1 METCDTMWTI
11 NKESQTI
18 TMKMCVERVIPT
30 VIEFNITNLTVPS
43 LQNETLN
50 KTKKVTVTN
59 NILNQPN
66 ITQYFTFPNISI
78 TNITVNDTI
87 ESSIEIVDPSPS
99 SSSSEEVLY
108 NPSPSPSSIKEVTYI
123 PSISPSSSEKHTY
136 NPSPSSSSIEETS
149 YNPSPSSSSSEEVT
163 YIPSLSPSSSEKHTH
178 NPSPSSSY
186 SEKHTHIPSPS
197 SSSSEKHTYNP
208 SPSPSSSEK
217 EPYNPSPQ
225 VVIITEA
232 IVPSPSSIKP
242 TYIRGTSNI
251 SPSMFNSTNLYNNTL
266 YNSTLPNI
274 ITNDN
279 ATAVAITVIV
289 VGILL
294 SFGLTWCLYKRK
306 TKHNKIHDC
315 TPLTSHYRQKKK
327 PKPIE
332 TSKESAPT
340 PSAPKLIDTTKPNMN
355 RPRDYL
361 LETMSNVSTP
371 KTDPHPPKEA
381 PQDPDNDDKTTS
393 E

>member
-1 METCDTMWTI
+1 
-11 NKESQTI
+11 
-18 TMKMCVERVIPT
+18 
-30 VIEFNITNLTVPS
+30 
-43 LQNETLN
+43 
-50 KTKKVTVTN
+50 
-59 NILNQPN
+59 
-66 ITQYFTFPNISI
+66 
-78 TNITVNDTI
+78 
-87 ESSIEIVDPSPS
+87 
-99 SSSSEEVLY
+99 
-108 NPSPSPSSIKEVTYI
+108 
-123 PSISPSSSEKHTY
+123 
-136 NPSPSSSSIEETS
+136 
-149 YNPSPSSSSSEEVT
+149 VT

-178 NPSPSSSY
+178 
-186 SEKHTHIPSPS
+186 IPSPS
-197 SSSSEKHTYNP
+197 S
-208 SPSPSSSEK
+208 SSSEK

-232 IVPSPSSIKP
+232 IVPSPSSSIKT
-242 TYIRGTSNI
+242 TYIRGTNNI

-327 PKPIE
+327 PKPIQTTKE
-332 TSKESAPT
+332 TAPT

>member
-43 LQNETLN
+43 LQNKTLN

-123 PSISPSSSEKHTY
+123 PSISPSSSEKHTH
-136 NPSPSSSSIEETS
+136 NPSPSPSSSEQVS
-149 YNPSPSSSSSEEVT
+149 Y
-163 YIPSLSPSSSEKHTH
+163 
-178 NPSPSSSY
+178 
-186 SEKHTHIPSPS
+186 IPSPS
-197 SSSSEKHTYNP
+197 S
-208 SPSPSSSEK
+208 SSSEK

-225 VVIITEA
+225 VVIITET

-306 TKHNKIHDC
+306 RKHNKIHDC

-327 PKPIE
+327 PKPIQ
-332 TSKESAPT
+332 TTKESAPT

>member
-43 LQNETLN
+43 LQNKTLN

-87 ESSIEIVDPSPS
+87 ESSIEIADPSPS

-108 NPSPSPSSIKEVTYI
+108 NPSPSPSSSKEVA
-123 PSISPSSSEKHTY
+123 
-136 NPSPSSSSIEETS
+136 
-149 YNPSPSSSSSEEVT
+149 

-178 NPSPSSSY
+178 NPSPSS
-186 SEKHTHIPSPS
+186 
-197 SSSSEKHTYNP
+197 
-208 SPSPSSSEK
+208 SSSEK

-232 IVPSPSSIKP
+232 IVPSPSSSIKT
-242 TYIRGTSNI
+242 TYIRGTNNI

>member
-18 TMKMCVERVIPT
+18 TMKMCVETVIPT

-43 LQNETLN
+43 LQNKTLN

-108 NPSPSPSSIKEVTYI
+108 NPSPSPSSSKEVSYNPSPSPSSSKVVTYV
-123 PSISPSSSEKHTY
+123 PSSSSSSSEKHTY

-163 YIPSLSPSSSEKHTH
+163 YIPSPSSS
-178 NPSPSSSY
+178 SSEEESY
-186 SEKHTHIPSPS
+186 NPSPS
-197 SSSSEKHTYNP
+197 SSSSEK
-208 SPSPSSSEK
+208 EL
-217 EPYNPSPQ
+217 YNPSPQ

-232 IVPSPSSIKP
+232 IVPSPSSSIKT

-251 SPSMFNSTNLYNNTL
+251 SPSMFNSTNLNNNTL

-274 ITNDN
+274 ITNNN

-315 TPLTSHYRQKKK
+315 TPLTSHYRQKNK
-327 PKPIE
+327 PKTIQ
-332 TSKESAPT
+332 TSKDSAPT
-340 PSAPKLIDTTKPNMN
+340 PSAPKLIDTTKPSMN

-371 KTDPHPPKEA
+371 KTDPNPPKEA

>member
-43 LQNETLN
+43 LQNKTLN

-108 NPSPSPSSIKEVTYI
+108 NPSPSPSSSKEVAYI
-123 PSISPSSSEKHTY
+123 PSFSPSSSEKHTY

-178 NPSPSSSY
+178 NPSPSSS
-186 SEKHTHIPSPS
+186 
-197 SSSSEKHTYNP
+197 
-208 SPSPSSSEK
+208 SSEK

-225 VVIITEA
+225 VVIITET

-315 TPLTSHYRQKKK
+315 TPLTSHYRQKNK
-327 PKPIE
+327 PKPIQ
-332 TSKESAPT
+332 TTKESAPT

>member
-18 TMKMCVERVIPT
+18 TMKMCVETLIPT

-43 LQNETLN
+43 LQNKTLN

-59 NILNQPN
+59 KILNQPN

-108 NPSPSPSSIKEVTYI
+108 NPSPSPSSSKVVTYI
-123 PSISPSSSEKHTY
+123 PSLSPSSSEKHTH
-136 NPSPSSSSIEETS
+136 NPSPSSSSSEEVLSNPSSSSSFSVETS

-178 NPSPSSSY
+178 
-186 SEKHTHIPSPS
+186 IPSPS
-197 SSSSEKHTYNP
+197 S
-208 SPSPSSSEK
+208 SSSEK

-232 IVPSPSSIKP
+232 IVPSPSSSIKT
-242 TYIRGTSNI
+242 TYIRGTNNI

-327 PKPIE
+327 PKPIQ
-332 TSKESAPT
+332 TTKESAPT